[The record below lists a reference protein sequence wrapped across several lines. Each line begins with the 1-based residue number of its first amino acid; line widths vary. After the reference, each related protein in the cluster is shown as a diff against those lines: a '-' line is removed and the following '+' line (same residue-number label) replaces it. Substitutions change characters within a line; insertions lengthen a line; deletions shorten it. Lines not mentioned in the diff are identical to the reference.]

1 MKGCGKSTLMMT
13 LFRMVE
19 PCGGAIYIDGLDMSK
34 IGLTD
39 LRSRL
44 SLVPQDPVI
53 FSGSVR
59 SNLDPFGQ
67 APSDVVIWEALRQAG
82 IDELVRSLGSGLDSS
97 IQEGGNNLSAGQR
110 QLLCMAR
117 ALLRSSRILVLDE
130 ATSNVDSASDGLIQR
145 TIRTAFADCTVLTI
159 AHRLHTIVDADRVMV
174 LDQGE
179 LLEFDSP
186 ARLMGLPGGIFRGL
200 VEEASRQHAAPSD
213 KSDEAS
219 A

>member
-1 MKGCGKSTLMMT
+1 MMT

-19 PCGGAIYIDGLDMSK
+19 PCGGAIYIDGLDTSK

-82 IDELVRSLGSGLDSS
+82 IDELVRSLGV
-97 IQEGGNNLSAGQR
+97 
-110 QLLCMAR
+110 
-117 ALLRSSRILVLDE
+117 SR
-130 ATSNVDSASDGLIQR
+130 
-145 TIRTAFADCTVLTI
+145 
-159 AHRLHTIVDADRVMV
+159 
-174 LDQGE
+174 
-179 LLEFDSP
+179 
-186 ARLMGLPGGIFRGL
+186 
-200 VEEASRQHAAPSD
+200 HAAERVDPRLWFAWMSLLHG
-213 KSDEAS
+213 AS
-219 A
+219 HVYQGSWMGTAAASPK